1 MEHNFLT
8 VAEIADDLKVNQQ
21 TVRNWIDRGELPAVR
36 IGARRIRV
44 TEEALER
51 FIEAGSA
58 PSDGGGRDADDREPG
73 QAHEVEPEDG
83 VIVSARQTF
92 AEALAAV
99 QEPRDDAEL
108 VPALEELARA
118 STALVEAL
126 SGR

>member
-1 MEHNFLT
+1 
-8 VAEIADDLKVNQQ
+8 
-21 TVRNWIDRGELPAVR
+21 
-36 IGARRIRV
+36 V

-51 FIEAGSA
+51 FIEAGSPA
-58 PSDGGGRDADDREPG
+58 SDGGGREADDREPG

-99 QEPRDDAEL
+99 QEPRDDVEL

-118 STALVEAL
+118 SATLIAAL
-126 SGR
+126 SRRSP

>member
-1 MEHNFLT
+1 MSVNAREHLRL
-8 VAEIADDLKVNQQ
+8 APE
-21 TVRNWIDRGELPAVR
+21 ELRRRCDPA
-36 IGARRIRV
+36 
-44 TEEALER
+44 ALGFR
-51 FIEAGSA
+51 TTA
-58 PSDGGGRDADDREPG
+58 
-73 QAHEVEPEDG
+73 EVEPEDG